1 MTGGTNHWK
10 LGLFVIIGIG
20 VALAALVTL
29 GAQQWT
35 DKTVTYFSF
44 FDESVQGLEVGS
56 PVKFRGVT
64 VGRVAA
70 IDIAPDRRHVE
81 VENELFVE
89 QLTRLGLHS
98 IARGDTGINVPPTLR
113 VQMAQ
118 TGITGVKFI
127 QLDYFDP
134 KVYPLQILPFKA
146 PRNTIPATPSTMKNL
161 EDSVVRT
168 ANQFPDIAT
177 ALLGTVT
184 KLNSLMDSVEQQ
196 RLPNR
201 AGDTM
206 AEANAAMTELR
217 SQLKAL
223 NAAALS
229 ASAEKN
235 LAELNRALTG
245 VNGLL
250 ERLDKDHGLMESA
263 ELAARSMNEV
273 ARGAQ
278 TVGPELELTMRE
290 VRGAARSIRRFVDAL
305 ERDPDMLLKGRA
317 AAR

>member
-1 MTGGTNHWK
+1 MATGTNRWK

-20 VALAALVTL
+20 VALAALVVL
-29 GAQQWT
+29 GARQWNE
-35 DKTVTYFSF
+35 KTVTYFSY
-44 FDESVQGLEVGS
+44 FDESVQGLEIGS

-64 VGRVAA
+64 IGRVAD
-70 IDIAPDRRHVE
+70 IDIAPDRRHVQ

-89 QLTRLGLHS
+89 QLIRLGLHA
-98 IARGDTGINVPPTLR
+98 IARGDTASAAQPNLR
-113 VQMAQ
+113 VQLAQ

-127 QLDYFDP
+127 QLDFFDP
-134 KVYPLQILPFKA
+134 KVYPLVVLPFKA
-146 PRNTIPATPSTMKNL
+146 PTNTIPVTASTMKNL

-177 ALLGTVT
+177 AVLATVT
-184 KLNSLMDSVEQQ
+184 KLNVVMDGLEEQQ
-196 RLPNR
+196 LPNR
-201 AGDTM
+201 AGNTI

-263 ELAARSMNEV
+263 ESAAKSMNEV

-278 TVGPELELTMRE
+278 SLGPELELTLRE

-317 AAR
+317 TR

>member
-98 IARGDTGINVPPTLR
+98 IARGDTGISVQPNLR

-134 KVYPLQILPFKA
+134 KVYPLLPLPFKP
-146 PRNTIPATPSTMKNL
+146 PRNTIPVTPSTMKNL

-184 KLNSLMDSVEQQ
+184 KLNALMDNVEQQ

-201 AGDTM
+201 AGDTIG
-206 AEANAAMTELR
+206 EANAAMKELR
-217 SQLKAL
+217 GQLKAL

-229 ASAEKN
+229 ESAEKN

-263 ELAARSMNEV
+263 ELAAKSMNEV